1 MANSEIQHLIFGNYF
16 HQDLKNR
23 TLIATGNPR
32 EPPTHPFPFSFL
44 NVPFSGH
51 PSQVR
56 ISELLAMSQLK
67 PQLLAMRWA
76 SCWEGQANQLNY
88 AWPSSPS
95 TFVVSPHA
103 YSQYSASGGTELVRF
118 YFTFLI
124 KRCWNCSRVQI
135 WVFRCQSPHRSELP
149 SSPFPTMPPS
159 FSD

>member
-67 PQLLAMRWA
+67 PQLLAMR
-76 SCWEGQANQLNY
+76 
-88 AWPSSPS
+88 
-95 TFVVSPHA
+95 
-103 YSQYSASGGTELVRF
+103 
-118 YFTFLI
+118 
-124 KRCWNCSRVQI
+124 
-135 WVFRCQSPHRSELP
+135 
-149 SSPFPTMPPS
+149 
-159 FSD
+159 

>member
-23 TLIATGNPR
+23 TLIAAGNPR

-67 PQLLAMRWA
+67 PQLLAMR
-76 SCWEGQANQLNY
+76 
-88 AWPSSPS
+88 
-95 TFVVSPHA
+95 
-103 YSQYSASGGTELVRF
+103 
-118 YFTFLI
+118 
-124 KRCWNCSRVQI
+124 
-135 WVFRCQSPHRSELP
+135 
-149 SSPFPTMPPS
+149 
-159 FSD
+159 